1 MPKTLTGQELQL
13 DDGPARDSELFLV
26 DGNNLAYRAFFA
38 LPEELATSDGFPTNA
53 LLGFAN
59 MLFKLLSD
67 YRPKGVA
74 VAWDSTPTH
83 RAAVA
88 QAADVV
94 YKEGRRPMPD
104 LLREQFPHFR
114 PIVEAFGYRNLEF
127 EGWEADD
134 VIATLATR
142 ADEAG
147 VKTTVVS
154 TDRDAFQLCS
164 PNITL
169 MMTPRGVADVNVYTP
184 ERVELRYGI
193 RPDQVPDFIGLKG
206 DTSDNIPGVPGI
218 GDKTAG
224 QLIAQYGTLEE
235 VIAHADELSPAR
247 RKNITEFADQ
257 ARMSKELATMRR
269 DLDLDFDPTG
279 IVLEPP
285 DRSQLREMFRRFEF
299 RGLLNRIDD
308 LEDAIPAAVPIPV
321 AGTVVPWHEGELP
334 QVRGRAGLAIVGD
347 RFALAQDD
355 GVTVGA
361 WDESLIP
368 RLRDAELVAHDFKSL
383 PRLTMAPADDTLI
396 EAYLIE
402 PGRSEY
408 LIEDLQREYGLEV
421 IPEPATEE
429 ETAALITRAEA
440 ARRLAGPMR
449 ERVVER
455 GSERL
460 YDEIELP
467 LTAVLSSMEDAGVK
481 IDTYRMGE
489 ITARLADRVEEL
501 EAKAYELAGE
511 EFMIGSTQQV
521 ARILFDV
528 LGLTP
533 GRKGKTGYST
543 DTRVLRSIR
552 GEHEIVNVIEEWREL
567 SKLVNTYLKPLPLL
581 ISERDGRLHTT
592 FNQAAASTGR
602 LSTTNPNLQAI
613 PIRTELGRE
622 IRSAFV
628 AEPGYRLISADYSQV
643 ELRILAHV
651 SGEPRLREAFARN
664 EDIHTATAAEVLGKD
679 PAALTKDERNVA
691 KMVNF
696 GIIYG
701 ISAFG
706 LSENLEIPREQA
718 QEYIDTY
725 LARFPHVQDFIQRTI
740 EQAERDG
747 YVTTLLGRR
756 RPVPE
761 IRVRNRQTRA
771 LGERLAVNSVMQGTA
786 ADVIKVAMI
795 RIHNRLREEGRGARL
810 VLQVHDELLLEAPET
825 ETSAIKD
832 LVREEMC
839 GAYPLDPPLAVDV
852 GVGDDWNDAKSRLLL
867 GAGPRPVRDTRW
879 TWLYCATPNG
889 ERDNRKAAAGRRRRL
904 GRRPRRRPDPRLR
917 VDFPDDQ
924 RGRGRARHR
933 RARRQGRGSRRHRLQ
948 VRGRHPGRRAFD
960 PPLGQSRR
968 RGLGRRGDRRARAHE
983 GGRRRAPDPL
993 EEARAVRARL
1003 EEDRGRRR
1011 VRRAGRRSRDRGR
1024 QGRPDP
1030 RPRRPRL
1037 PACLTRR
1044 HSPRAGPRRVHGDRA
1059 SLQGDRAEPVPQQR
1073 RPLPSR
1079 RPRRRAQG
1087 SAPADPRPAQPGRCG
1102 RGHDL
1107 EHRRLRRVRR
1117 PERDGRPDPHLRAVV
1132 EPRQPPVGGARDRP
1146 GGQGQGARHRP
1157 RPPAHLARSQA
1168 DAVGSV
1174 AAGARELLRERR
1186 RRGSR
1191 DQGRHL
1197 RRLRRDPPGSR
1208 GARAHLR
1215 ARAAPRGEPARG
1227 RLAG

>member
-1 MPKTLTGQELQL
+1 MSPKTLTGQELQL

-74 VAWDSTPTH
+74 VAWDSSPTQRH
-83 RAAVA
+83 AVA
-88 QAADVV
+88 EAADLV
-94 YKEGRRPMPD
+94 YKQGRRPMPD

-164 PNITL
+164 ANIVL

-193 RPDQVPDFIGLKG
+193 RPDQIPDFIGLKG

-224 QLIAQYGTLEE
+224 QLIAQYGSLEE

-247 RKNITEFADQ
+247 KKNITEFADQ
-257 ARMSKELATMRR
+257 ARTSKELATMRR
-269 DLDLDFDPTG
+269 DLELDFDPSQ

-285 DRSQLREMFRRFEF
+285 DRSQLREMFRRYEF

-308 LEDAIPAAVPIPV
+308 LEDAIPAAVPIPSR
-321 AGTVVPWHEGELP
+321 APSSRGARASCRRCAAAPASPSPATASRSRRRTASSSARGT
-334 QVRGRAGLAIVGD
+334 R
-347 RFALAQDD
+347 
-355 GVTVGA
+355 
-361 WDESLIP
+361 P
-368 RLRDAELVAHDFKSL
+368 RPPGCATRDLVAHDFKSL
-383 PRLTMAPADDTLI
+383 PRLTMRPADDTLLA
-396 EAYLIE
+396 AYLIE

-408 LIEDLQREYGLEV
+408 AIDDLQREYGLEV

-467 LTAVLSSMEDAGVK
+467 LTAVLASMEDAGVK

-501 EAKAYELAGE
+501 EAKAYDLAGE
-511 EFMIGSTQQV
+511 EFMLGSTQQV
-521 ARILFDV
+521 ARILFEV

-552 GEHEIVNVIEEWREL
+552 GEHEIVGVIEEWREL
-567 SKLVNTYLKPLPLL
+567 SKLINTYLGPLPQL
-581 ISERDGRLHTT
+581 ISEHDGRLHTT

-628 AEPGYRLISADYSQV
+628 AEPGSRLISADYSQV

-795 RIHNRLREEGRGARL
+795 RIHERLREEGRGARL
-810 VLQVHDELLLEAPET
+810 VLQVHDELLLEVPET
-825 ETSAIKD
+825 ETSAIKE
-832 LVREEMC
+832 LVRQEMT
-839 GAYPLDPPLAVDV
+839 GAYPLDPALAVDV
-852 GVGDDWNDAKSRLLL
+852 GVGDDWNEAKS
-867 GAGPRPVRDTRW
+867 
-879 TWLYCATPNG
+879 
-889 ERDNRKAAAGRRRRL
+889 
-904 GRRPRRRPDPRLR
+904 
-917 VDFPDDQ
+917 
-924 RGRGRARHR
+924 
-933 RARRQGRGSRRHRLQ
+933 
-948 VRGRHPGRRAFD
+948 
-960 PPLGQSRR
+960 
-968 RGLGRRGDRRARAHE
+968 
-983 GGRRRAPDPL
+983 
-993 EEARAVRARL
+993 
-1003 EEDRGRRR
+1003 
-1011 VRRAGRRSRDRGR
+1011 
-1024 QGRPDP
+1024 
-1030 RPRRPRL
+1030 
-1037 PACLTRR
+1037 
-1044 HSPRAGPRRVHGDRA
+1044 
-1059 SLQGDRAEPVPQQR
+1059 
-1073 RPLPSR
+1073 
-1079 RPRRRAQG
+1079 
-1087 SAPADPRPAQPGRCG
+1087 
-1102 RGHDL
+1102 
-1107 EHRRLRRVRR
+1107 
-1117 PERDGRPDPHLRAVV
+1117 
-1132 EPRQPPVGGARDRP
+1132 
-1146 GGQGQGARHRP
+1146 
-1157 RPPAHLARSQA
+1157 
-1168 DAVGSV
+1168 
-1174 AAGARELLRERR
+1174 
-1186 RRGSR
+1186 
-1191 DQGRHL
+1191 
-1197 RRLRRDPPGSR
+1197 
-1208 GARAHLR
+1208 
-1215 ARAAPRGEPARG
+1215 
-1227 RLAG
+1227 